1 MSDKQARARERL
13 WIVAA
18 MLGAAVTGGVAASI
32 VTAGV
37 GVRAQG
43 AGEVLTASQVNLVDA
58 TGRLRGTLAG
68 SDESGRASL
77 SFLDGTGQ
85 VRATLGVQSDG
96 APLMQLHGSRG
107 ETRLLATLQGDDAL
121 LVVGAEG
128 APQGLFGA
136 VRGTAMLTLGD
147 GERSRMQLY
156 MSPGGLPRVA
166 LADATGQEA
175 VALSVGGDDMPR
187 LALSIAG
194 RPRVTVSATSDATAL
209 NLGDA
214 TATRLVA
221 GVAEDGAPS
230 MLFLDAAGEFMAS
243 LGEIETGRVGF
254 IDADGQIIEFS
265 PSR

>member
-1 MSDKQARARERL
+1 MSEKHARVRERL
-13 WIVAA
+13 WILTA
-18 MLGAAVTGGVAASI
+18 MLGAAVAGGVVASI

-37 GVRAQG
+37 AVRAQG
-43 AGEVLTASQVNLVDA
+43 AGEVLTASQVNLVDG

-77 SFLDGTGQ
+77 SFLDGTGR
-85 VRATLGVQSDG
+85 VRATFGVQADG
-96 APLMQLHGSRG
+96 TPLMQLHGSGG
-107 ETRLLATLQGDDAL
+107 ETRLLATLQGDDAV
-121 LVVGAEG
+121 LVVGPEG

-136 VRGTAMLTLGD
+136 IRGAAMLTLGD
-147 GERSRMQLY
+147 GQRSRMQLLLTRE
-156 MSPGGLPRVA
+156 GLPRAV

-175 VALSVGGDDMPR
+175 VALSVASNDMPR
-187 LALSIAG
+187 VALSVAG
-194 RPRVTVSATSDATAL
+194 RPRAAVSATPDATAL

-230 MLFLDAAGEFMAS
+230 VLFLDAAGEFMAS

-265 PSR
+265 PAR